1 MKDTFK
7 LAMGILLGFF
17 SFIAAAYVLF
27 LVLTMII
34 WLMGVI

>member
-17 SFIAAAYVLF
+17 SFVAVAYVLF
-27 LVLTMII
+27 LAVTMVI

>member
-17 SFIAAAYVLF
+17 SFIAVAYVVF
-27 LVLTMII
+27 LAVTMII
-34 WLMGVI
+34 WLMGAI